1 MLKCKLRVR
10 LDIAINLLV
19 HKNFNSENL
28 RVVSTK
34 NCESVEMAFL
44 TLNLRSS
51 NYRDENVE
59 I

>member
-51 NYRDENVE
+51 KYRDENVE